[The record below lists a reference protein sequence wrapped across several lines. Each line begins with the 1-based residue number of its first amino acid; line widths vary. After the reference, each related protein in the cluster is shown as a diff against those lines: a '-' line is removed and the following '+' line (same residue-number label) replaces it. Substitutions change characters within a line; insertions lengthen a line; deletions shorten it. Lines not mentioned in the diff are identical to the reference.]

1 MVFSDSQVIALVLQY
16 KYAILLPIAFV
27 EGPMI
32 MFFGGILYRLGYF
45 ELLPLYFTLLIGD
58 LIADFFWYGL
68 GYYASRP
75 LLKKYGH
82 WFSINEEVFQKIER
96 LFHRHQNK
104 ILFISKITMGFGFA
118 LATLIAA
125 GAAKVPFKKYAVL
138 NLLGGFIW
146 TGLLLAL
153 GYFFGNLYGLIGE
166 QFRLLSLVAAAVLL
180 FSVLYGVRRY
190 LRERLLRNK
199 L

>member
-1 MVFSDSQVIALVLQY
+1 MFFSDTQIIALVLQY
-16 KYAILLPIAFV
+16 KYMILLPIAFV
-27 EGPMI
+27 EGPII
-32 MFFGGILYRLGYF
+32 MFLGGTLYHFGYF
-45 ELLPLYFTLLIGD
+45 ELIPLYFPLLVGD
-58 LIADFFWYGL
+58 LLADFFWYGL

-82 WFSINEEVFQKIER
+82 FLSITEEVFNKIEQ
-96 LFHRHQNK
+96 LFHHHQIK

-125 GAAKVPFKKYAVL
+125 GASHVPFKKYATI

-146 TGLLLAL
+146 TGLLMAL
-153 GYFFGNLYGLIGE
+153 GYFFGDLYSKINE
-166 QFRLLSLVAAAVLL
+166 EFRLVSILSVLVAIS
-180 FSVLYGVRRY
+180 FILYGVRKY
-190 LRERLLRNK
+190 LRNRLLKNK